1 MTRAKP
7 SYEDVSCR
15 YFQRPGRR
23 NTRAL
28 LDAAAR
34 RAEETGIRSALV
46 ATCSG
51 RTAFEARKV
60 FPAHIR
66 IIAVTHFTGF
76 EKPNHQE
83 LSEADRR
90 KLESLGVSVLTA
102 QHAFGGVGRG
112 IRKRLGTYQLEEIM
126 AFTLRIFGQ
135 GTKVAVEL
143 ALMASDA
150 GLIRTDEDVIA
161 IGGTE
166 KGCDAALVIQPANS
180 SSVFDLKV
188 KEIIGKPASF

>member
-1 MTRAKP
+1 MTRAKT
-7 SYEDVSCR
+7 YEDISCR
-15 YFQRPGRR
+15 YFLRPGRR

-28 LDAAAR
+28 LEAAAR
-34 RAEETGIRSALV
+34 RAEETGIRKALV

-51 RTAFEARKV
+51 RTAFEARKI
-60 FPAHIR
+60 FPADIR

-83 LSEADRR
+83 LAAADRR

-126 AFTLRIFGQ
+126 AFTLRLFGQ

-143 ALMASDA
+143 ALMAADA
-150 GLIRTDEDVIA
+150 GLARTDEDVVA

-166 KGCDAALVIQPANS
+166 EGCDAALIIRPANS
-180 SSVFDLKV
+180 SNIFDLKV

>member
-1 MTRAKP
+1 MTRAK
-7 SYEDVSCR
+7 SYEDLSCR
-15 YFQRPGRR
+15 YFRHPGRR
-23 NTRAL
+23 NTKAL
-28 LDAAAR
+28 LEAAAG
-34 RAEETGIRSALV
+34 RAEEAGIRKVLV

-51 RTAFEARKV
+51 RTAFEARKI
-60 FPAHIR
+60 FAADIR

-83 LSEADRR
+83 LAEADRR

-112 IRKRLGTYQLEEIM
+112 IRKRLGTYQVDEIM
-126 AFTLRIFGQ
+126 AFTLRLFGQ

-143 ALMASDA
+143 ALMAADA
-150 GLIRTDEDVIA
+150 GLARTDEDVVS

-166 KGCDAALVIQPANS
+166 EGCDAALIIRPANS
-180 SSVFDLKV
+180 SNVFDLKV
-188 KEIIGKPASF
+188 KEIIAKPASF